1 MATAS
6 TGSRAW
12 QTPIASTH
20 APSRDCTGWD
30 CARRSAGLIAA
41 IAAGGCAAATGPS
54 ASAVTRRR
62 PMFAYVG
69 CYTSKE
75 RNGRGEGI
83 GVYRID
89 PGSGDWTPVQLV
101 GDIVNP
107 SWLALDRRQ
116 RFLYGAHGDGADATA
131 FAVDQ
136 ESGRLTLLNRQ
147 PTGGR
152 NGVAPA
158 PHA

>member
-1 MATAS
+1 
-6 TGSRAW
+6 
-12 QTPIASTH
+12 
-20 APSRDCTGWD
+20 
-30 CARRSAGLIAA
+30 
-41 IAAGGCAAATGPS
+41 
-54 ASAVTRRR
+54 
-62 PMFAYVG
+62 MFRYVG
-69 CYTSKE
+69 FYTSKE
-75 RNGRGEGI
+75 PNGRGEGI

-116 RFLYGAHGDGADATA
+116 RFLYTAHGDGADATA

-147 PTGGR
+147 PTSGR
-152 NGVAPA
+152 NGVRLAIAASSRFAVLANYPTRPA
-158 PHA
+158 AELP